1 MDGVTYANS
10 RQWEMQDDL
19 GSVRRLVLVERG
31 VSVGTQEEGLEQVGA
46 RLWGRLSH
54 RTSLVTILQR
64 VMPSQRYLHQNQ
76 RIWNS

>member
-10 RQWEMQDDL
+10 RRWEMQDDL

-46 RLWGRLSH
+46 RLCGCLSH
-54 RTSLVTILQR
+54 RTS
-64 VMPSQRYLHQNQ
+64 
-76 RIWNS
+76 